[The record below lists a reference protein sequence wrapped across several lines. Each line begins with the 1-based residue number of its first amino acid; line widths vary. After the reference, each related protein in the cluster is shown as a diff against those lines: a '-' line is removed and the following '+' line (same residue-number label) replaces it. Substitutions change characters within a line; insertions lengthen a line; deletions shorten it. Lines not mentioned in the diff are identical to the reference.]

1 MDETR
6 ITPDQPAFPP
16 WQAPEPQKRRSR
28 WGIWGT
34 ITAVVVVLGCLGG
47 AGYLG
52 MHAMRSTTPPVTKGL
67 SFPGASAAPGATP
80 DTEAESVT
88 GPRAST
94 YPVRT
99 ADDLKRVCEQWYYPK
114 SPKVKSAG
122 TQPVSIFAQDSKDFD
137 TKHEATLFDIPN
149 WYTAPKQKAWD
160 PSSPG
165 KVRLVACVDLVQT
178 GKKIKSCKYD
188 DPKGLK
194 IPLREAKYRL
204 ALYEV
209 ATGKKVI
216 EKTLP
221 GEDEECPFMVL
232 LGADRNVYSQVA
244 DRQYYET
251 LKKYVEK

>member
-6 ITPDQPAFPP
+6 ATPDQPAFPP
-16 WQAPEPQKRRSR
+16 QQRRSR

-34 ITAVVVVLGCLGG
+34 VTAVVVVLGCLGG
-47 AGYLG
+47 AGFLG
-52 MHAMRSTTPPVTKGL
+52 VHAMRSTTPPVTKGL
-67 SFPGASAAPGATP
+67 SFPGAPGASAAPGAEP
-80 DTEAESVT
+80 EPVT

-114 SPKVKSAG
+114 SPKVKSSG

-149 WYTAPKQKAWD
+149 WYTKPKQQAWD

-178 GKKIKSCKYD
+178 GKKVKSCKYD

-216 EKTLP
+216 EKTLS
-221 GEDEECPFMVL
+221 GEDDECPFMVL
-232 LGADRNVYSQVA
+232 LGADRNVYSRVG
-244 DRQYYET
+244 DRQYYEL